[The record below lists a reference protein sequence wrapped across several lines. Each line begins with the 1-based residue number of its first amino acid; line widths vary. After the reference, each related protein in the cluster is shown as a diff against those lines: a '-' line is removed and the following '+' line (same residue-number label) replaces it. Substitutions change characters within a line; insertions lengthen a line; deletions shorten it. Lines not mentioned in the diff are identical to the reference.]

1 MLTQDATASDLFAA
15 FQMNLYYE
23 EYENKNHLL
32 TNSCW
37 LKIHKAQPFA
47 RTEVLL
53 AVLHATTEKCL
64 RTGKQVKSL
73 GDRSSAVEDR
83 NLKGRTF

>member
-1 MLTQDATASDLFAA
+1 
-15 FQMNLYYE
+15 MNFYYE

-32 TNSCW
+32 ANPCW
-37 LKIHKAQPFA
+37 LKINKAQPFV
-47 RTEVLL
+47 RTEVHVLL
-53 AVLHATTEKCL
+53 AVLHATMEKCL
-64 RTGKQVKSL
+64 RTGKRVKSF